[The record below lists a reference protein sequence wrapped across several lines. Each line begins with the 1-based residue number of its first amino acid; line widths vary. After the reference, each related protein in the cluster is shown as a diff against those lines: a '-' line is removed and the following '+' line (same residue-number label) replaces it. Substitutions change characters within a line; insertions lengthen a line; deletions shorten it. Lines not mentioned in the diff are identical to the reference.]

1 MRMILAGGLTPE
13 NVADAVQT
21 VMPWGVDVATGVESA
36 PGKKDPL
43 KVKRF
48 IERARAAAP
57 VPYLPDAELP
67 YDWSDE

>member
-1 MRMILAGGLTPE
+1 MS
-13 NVADAVQT
+13 
-21 VMPWGVDVATGVESA
+21 TGVEQS

-48 IERARAAAP
+48 IERARTAAP
-57 VPYLPDAELP
+57 VPYLGPEEIP